1 MSLQAVTELGRPE
14 MDKMKRLVIT
24 ATLILAGV
32 VVYTVAVH
40 AQQAG
45 ARKAD
50 PVNVDPKHYKVE
62 FENERVRVL
71 RVSYGPG
78 EKSVMHYNPDSVVVS
93 LTGDKTRMNTPEGE
107 SHEASAKAGAAI
119 WSPAGSRLPQNV
131 SDKRDEVIL
140 IELKK

>member
-1 MSLQAVTELGRPE
+1 
-14 MDKMKRLVIT
+14 MDKMNRLVIT
-24 ATLILAGV
+24 ATLIFAGV

-45 ARKAD
+45 AGKAD

-93 LTGDKTRMNTPEGE
+93 LTGDKTRMTTPEGK

-119 WSPAGSRLPQNV
+119 WAPAGSRLPQNV
-131 SDKRDEVIL
+131 SDKRDEVIMV
-140 IELKK
+140 ELKK

>member
-1 MSLQAVTELGRPE
+1 

-32 VVYTVAVH
+32 VLYTAAVH
-40 AQQAG
+40 AQQARVG
-45 ARKAD
+45 KAD

-78 EKSVMHYNPDSVVVS
+78 EKSVMHYNPDSVIVS
-93 LTGDKTRMNTPEGE
+93 LTGDKTRMTTP
-107 SHEASAKAGAAI
+107 AKIRVAAI
-119 WSPAGSRLPQNV
+119 TERFIVSISGLLNLGDRPQ
-131 SDKRDEVIL
+131 
-140 IELKK
+140 